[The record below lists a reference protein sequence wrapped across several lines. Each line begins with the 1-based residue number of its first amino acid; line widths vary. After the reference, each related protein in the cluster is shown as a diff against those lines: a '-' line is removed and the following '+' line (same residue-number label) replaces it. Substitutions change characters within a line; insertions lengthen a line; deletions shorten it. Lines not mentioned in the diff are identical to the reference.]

1 MPGWGDLFVE
11 EETEHQF
18 VDDASA
24 AMLIVFLLFIFP
36 SQLSFWPFTTLQESR
51 VAPALLDWTFVQKRF
66 PWGVSI
72 LFGGGFALAAAA
84 SESGLSAYVGKQLS
98 GGEAPK
104 KFMNHIKYFS
114 TKLPKYFSHSH
125 INRGSL

>member
-36 SQLSFWPFTTLQESR
+36 SELSFWPFTSLQESR

-98 GGEAPK
+98 GGEASK
-104 KFMNHIKYFS
+104 KNHESHQIFFYKV
-114 TKLPKYFSHSH
+114 TKIFFTFIYK
-125 INRGSL
+125 